1 MRRFDVLRTKHDRC
15 ESSVC
20 SIMIYLLLQVL
31 VFAGPAS
38 CCGAQEYRTSLGQ
51 CCPECHEGTVVV
63 RDCTVDS
70 GTRCGPCETGT
81 FMNRPNGMT
90 KCFSC
95 TSCDPGLGLLTRQR
109 CSATSDSVCGVLDG
123 FFCRTQSETGCSLAE
138 KHSAC
143 QHGQRIK
150 QAGTSRND
158 TVCEDCQGGS
168 FSPDGVSCSPWTR
181 CSKGQIKVKDG
192 SSTSDVV
199 CSNAARH
206 RFCLFLPVALPFLT
220 LCWCFTKVCT

>member
-1 MRRFDVLRTKHDRC
+1 M
-15 ESSVC
+15 SVP
-20 SIMIYLLLQVL
+20 LLLRQQ
-31 VFAGPAS
+31 AS
-38 CCGAQEYRTSLGQ
+38 HSNDSASTHLFSFHQHDQR
-51 CCPECHEGTVVV
+51 TVVV

-123 FFCRTQSETGCSLAE
+123 FFCRTRSETGCSLAE

-150 QAGTSRND
+150 QPGTSRND
-158 TVCEDCQGGS
+158 TVCEDCPGGS
-168 FSPDGVSCSPWTR
+168 FSPDGVSLKTH
-181 CSKGQIKVKDG
+181 K
-192 SSTSDVV
+192 
-199 CSNAARH
+199 
-206 RFCLFLPVALPFLT
+206 
-220 LCWCFTKVCT
+220 

>member
-1 MRRFDVLRTKHDRC
+1 RFSGPDWSSPPPPQPHSAGFHWGAFTLFTSASARSAGLNRVDPVKIRTR
-15 ESSVC
+15 SV
-20 SIMIYLLLQVL
+20 SGLL
-31 VFAGPAS
+31 F
-38 CCGAQEYRTSLGQ
+38 R
-51 CCPECHEGTVVV
+51 TVVV

-123 FFCRTQSETGCSLAE
+123 FFCRTRQSDLE
-138 KHSAC
+138 SAAV
-143 QHGQRIK
+143 GFKRRASRFS
-150 QAGTSRND
+150 AGTSRND
-158 TVCEDCQGGS
+158 TVCEDCPGGS

-181 CSKGQIKVKDG
+181 KRLQRVPEPLNSLSV
-192 SSTSDVV
+192 
-199 CSNAARH
+199 
-206 RFCLFLPVALPFLT
+206 
-220 LCWCFTKVCT
+220 